1 LSRLILGACVTVAM
15 LGVAL
20 GAQDKMADTGKMDS
34 MAKEQTFTGCVES
47 AQAGRYSLTHVKS
60 ADAMK
65 QNTKKHDAMSTK
77 SGNNDGMA
85 KDAMKT
91 DSMKGDA
98 MMKDS
103 MAPESLGLSSSAVDL
118 SRHVGH
124 KVSVTG
130 AAGDTMGGMVTFT
143 VKSLKMV
150 AKSCS

>member
-1 LSRLILGACVTVAM
+1 MSRLILGACVTVAM

-34 MAKEQTFTGCVES
+34 MAKEQTYTGCVES

-60 ADAMK
+60 A
-65 QNTKKHDAMSTK
+65 
-77 SGNNDGMA
+77 
-85 KDAMKT
+85 DAMKT

-130 AAGDTMGGMVTFT
+130 AGGDTMGGMVTFT

>member
-1 LSRLILGACVTVAM
+1 MSRLILGACVTVAM

-20 GAQDKMADTGKMDS
+20 GAQDRMADTGKMDS
-34 MAKEQTFTGCVES
+34 MAKEQTYTGCVES

-65 QNTKKHDAMSTK
+65 
-77 SGNNDGMA
+77 
-85 KDAMKT
+85 T
-91 DSMKGDA
+91 DPMKGDA

-130 AAGDTMGGMVTFT
+130 AEGDTMGGMVTFT

>member
-1 LSRLILGACVTVAM
+1 
-15 LGVAL
+15 
-20 GAQDKMADTGKMDS
+20 
-34 MAKEQTFTGCVES
+34 MAKEQTYTGCVES

-65 QNTKKHDAMSTK
+65 QDTKKHDAMSTK

-85 KDAMKT
+85 K
-91 DSMKGDA
+91 DA

-130 AAGDTMGGMVTFT
+130 AGGDTIGGMVTFT

>member
-1 LSRLILGACVTVAM
+1 MSRLILGACVTVAM

-34 MAKEQTFTGCVES
+34 MAKEQTYTGCVES
-47 AQAGRYSLTHVKS
+47 AEAGRYSLTHVKA

-65 QNTKKHDAMSTK
+65 QNTK
-77 SGNNDGMA
+77 
-85 KDAMKT
+85 MKT

-98 MMKDS
+98 MMNDS